1 MASDNAPSP
10 SHGRRPDSS
19 PFLAQ
24 LGGADPGRAGPHAH
38 QATVGMEEATAAATG
53 LLTPSRSPPS
63 PSSRCRGEERLW
75 WGWGSATATLGQ
87 DSARRGQGD
96 ARLGHGGAA
105 RRCRAAR
112 REGATVAWGSGGG
125 GLQRRIRGGLR
136 LRCLRIRRRPSPARR
151 IRPQHLLIRRRRAL
165 QRRIRSVA
173 SSTAADPGHCGGAVD
188 RRRRWDPGPTW
199 AQM

>member
-1 MASDNAPSP
+1 MAGSNPPSP

-19 PFLAQ
+19 PFLAR
-24 LGGADPGRAGPHAH
+24 LGGADPGRAGPHAR
-38 QATVGMEEATAAATG
+38 QATAGMEEATAAATG

-75 WGWGSATATLGQ
+75 WGWGPATATLGQ
-87 DSARRGQGD
+87 DSARRGQGG
-96 ARLGHGGAA
+96 ARLGHDGVA

-136 LRCLRIRRRPSPARR
+136 LRCLRIR
-151 IRPQHLLIRRRRAL
+151 PQHLLIRRWRAL
-165 QRRIRSVA
+165 RRRIRSVA
-173 SSTAADPGHCGGAVD
+173 SSTAADPGHCSGAAD